1 MDLRQLQAV
10 VAIADHGSFSGA
22 ASALRTV
29 QSNVSSHVARLEKE
43 LGVQLVDR
51 QAGELTEEG
60 AAVVERGRRIA
71 AEIEAMVADV
81 AAMRS
86 EVSGPV
92 RLGMIGTTARWLAP
106 LLLRNVALVHPKVRL
121 VIAEGTLSAL
131 EPRLLNGTLDLA
143 VITLPV
149 RNRDLEQHSFF
160 DEDLLLVVARDHPLA
175 GHRAVKVS
183 DLEGIPLL
191 LPAPGTHFRDEL
203 DEAARG
209 SGISLTPLAELD
221 GLRLMA
227 SLAERGFGP
236 AILPAT
242 GAIEGAESFVSLPIE
257 GLPRRRVGIALR
269 RGRPSAPTRAV
280 LELLDSMTAEVTG
293 QLGVHAPELPV
304 GVSAAV
310 AADGDA
316 GG

>member
-60 AAVVERGRRIA
+60 TAVVERGRRIA

-81 AAMRS
+81 AAMRN

-106 LLLRNVALVHPKVRL
+106 LLLANVALVHPKVRL

-131 EPRLLNGTLDLA
+131 EPRLVNGTLDLA

-160 DEDLLLVVARDHPLA
+160 DEDLLLVVARYHPLA
-175 GHRAVKVS
+175 GHREVTVS
-183 DLEGIPLL
+183 DLEG
-191 LPAPGTHFRDEL
+191 
-203 DEAARG
+203 
-209 SGISLTPLAELD
+209 
-221 GLRLMA
+221 
-227 SLAERGFGP
+227 
-236 AILPAT
+236 
-242 GAIEGAESFVSLPIE
+242 
-257 GLPRRRVGIALR
+257 
-269 RGRPSAPTRAV
+269 
-280 LELLDSMTAEVTG
+280 
-293 QLGVHAPELPV
+293 
-304 GVSAAV
+304 SAAV
-310 AADGDA
+310 AGARHPLSRRA
-316 GG
+316 R